1 MQAERLEALPF
12 PPVVCGA
19 IVANV
24 LPTEPTDIIE
34 FGEGGRK
41 KIPLLLVDP
50 FQALTQTVTGDDQSK
65 MGGNTAR
72 TSSILFSR
80 RIDGGANASTPFPI
94 GAANTVVAATIKR
107 LVVMASCVWGVP
119 PRTSTKRRPPDP

>member
-19 IVANV
+19 IVATMI

-65 MGGNTAR
+65 MGGEY
-72 TSSILFSR
+72 
-80 RIDGGANASTPFPI
+80 G
-94 GAANTVVAATIKR
+94 
-107 LVVMASCVWGVP
+107 
-119 PRTSTKRRPPDP
+119 PDLLYLIFKTH

>member
-50 FQALTQTVTGDDQSK
+50 FQALTQTVTGNDQSK
-65 MGGNTAR
+65 MGGEY
-72 TSSILFSR
+72 
-80 RIDGGANASTPFPI
+80 G
-94 GAANTVVAATIKR
+94 
-107 LVVMASCVWGVP
+107 
-119 PRTSTKRRPPDP
+119 PDLLYLIFKTH